1 MGKESFKR
9 HDRIIIEVQLKKKK
23 DEKPEY
29 AIIVFLCYNT
39 LEGVFY
45 ESEYTP
51 AFAGS
56 EERCPSG

>member
-1 MGKESFKR
+1 M
-9 HDRIIIEVQLKKKK
+9 EVQFIIKK
-23 DEKPEY
+23 DKKPEY